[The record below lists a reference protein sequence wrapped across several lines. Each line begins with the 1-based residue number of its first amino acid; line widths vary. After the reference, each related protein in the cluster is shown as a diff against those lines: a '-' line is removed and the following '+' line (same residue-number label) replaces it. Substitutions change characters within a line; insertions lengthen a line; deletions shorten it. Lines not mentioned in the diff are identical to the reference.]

1 MSGLGKVPSFEPD
14 EEAKALIEAMF
25 TVKKEEVKEIPEDET
40 AAFPTE
46 VKGEE
51 EKPASN
57 AAPKRRRIKIPEP
70 PEQTKEQQAK
80 AIELAKQELDI
91 IHDAFMEFSEQT
103 SDTVIYGYL
112 YGEIL
117 KLVES
122 FQDMETMIN
131 DTIEKEKITENGMEW
146 YEKMRKIRARI
157 LNDVYNR
164 NQE

>member
-25 TVKKEEVKEIPEDET
+25 AVKKEEVKEEEPQEVET
-40 AAFPTE
+40 P
-46 VKGEE
+46 VE

-57 AAPKRRRIKIPEP
+57 AAPKRRRVKIPEP
-70 PEQTKEQQAK
+70 PEQTKEQQAE

-91 IHDAFMEFSEQT
+91 IHDAFMDFSEQA

-122 FQDMETMIN
+122 FQDMEAMIN
-131 DTIEKEKITENGMEW
+131 DTIDKEKITENGMEW
-146 YEKMRKIRARI
+146 YQKMRTIRARV